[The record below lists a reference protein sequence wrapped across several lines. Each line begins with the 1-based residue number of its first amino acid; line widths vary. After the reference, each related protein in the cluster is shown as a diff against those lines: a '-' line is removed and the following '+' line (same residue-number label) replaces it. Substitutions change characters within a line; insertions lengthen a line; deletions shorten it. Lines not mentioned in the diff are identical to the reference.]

1 VTFTQK
7 FAQNFIMAYQEIID
21 RLVQKYERD
30 KQPTETYLQ
39 GLLHAKPITYWD
51 YIDVDVLLNLQKPR
65 THFPDEMTFIVYH
78 QVTELLLKVAMH
90 ELKQACLATHSA
102 QMLTHVERATRYVHI
117 LAESF
122 DVMRLGMDPVQYDQ
136 FRLSLA
142 PASGFQSGQFRM
154 LEIVSTDLWLLMS
167 KSFKEKMEGETD
179 PDKLFEHIYWQEAGK
194 DRKTGEKS
202 LLLRLFEER
211 YLNSFKAMATE
222 YADCNLRK
230 AYGKLAADENSEAL
244 KKALRDYDYAFNVHW
259 PIVHLR
265 AAEAYLEHGQTVKA
279 ATGGS
284 EWKRYLH
291 PSFQRRIFYPEL
303 WSSEELDNWGNF

>member
-1 VTFTQK
+1 
-7 FAQNFIMAYQEIID
+7 MAHEEI
-21 RLVQKYERD
+21 LHLLEEKYTRD
-30 KQPTETYLQ
+30 KQPIDTYLK

-51 YIDVDVLLNLQKPR
+51 YIDVDVLLNMQKTR
-65 THFPDEMTFIVYH
+65 TDFPDELTFIVYH
-78 QVTELLLKVAMH
+78 QVTELYLKVALH
-90 ELKQACLATHSA
+90 ELKQACDASTADKMRS
-102 QMLTHVERATRYVHI
+102 HVERAYRYVNI

-122 DVMRLGMDPVQYDQ
+122 DVMRLGMDPAQYDQ

-142 PASGFQSGQFRM
+142 PASGFQSGQFRL
-154 LEIVSTDLWLLMS
+154 LEIVSTDMWNLVSNPYKNEL
-167 KSFKEKMEGETD
+167 EGSCD
-179 PDKLFEHIYWQEAGK
+179 LDKLFEHIYWQEAGI

-211 YLNSFKAMATE
+211 YLKAFKETATA
-222 YADCNLRK
+222 YQSKNLRQ
-230 AYGKLAADENSEAL
+230 AYAALPDNVEKSTL
-244 KKALRDYDYAFNVHW
+244 MKALRDYDYAFNVHW

-291 PSFQRRIFYPEL
+291 PSFQRRIFFPEL
-303 WSSEELDNWGNF
+303 WTADELKNWGNF

>member
-1 VTFTQK
+1 
-7 FAQNFIMAYQEIID
+7 MAHDEIIAQ
-21 RLVQKYERD
+21 LEAKYARD
-30 KQPTETYLQ
+30 KQPADTYLK

-65 THFPDEMTFIVYH
+65 TNFPDEMTFIVYH
-78 QVTELLLKVAMH
+78 QVTELFLKVAMH
-90 ELKQACLATHSA
+90 ELKQACRSDRAG
-102 QMLTHVERATRYVHI
+102 QMLVHVQRAIRYVNM

-122 DVMRLGMDPVQYDQ
+122 DVMRLGMDPHQYDQ

-154 LEIVSTDLWLLMS
+154 LEIVSTDLNLLMS
-167 KSFKEKMEGETD
+167 KSYKERMAGETN
-179 PDKLFEHIYWQEAGK
+179 PDKLFAHIYWQEAGV
-194 DRKTGEKS
+194 DRQTGEKS
-202 LLLRLFEER
+202 LLLRLFESR
-211 YLNSFKAMATE
+211 YLDTFKSIAVE
-222 YADCNLRK
+222 YRDINLRK
-230 AYGKLAADENSEAL
+230 AYQNVTDDGQMDAL
-244 KKALRDYDYAFNVHW
+244 KKSLRDYDFAFNVHW
-259 PIVHLR
+259 PLVHLR

-303 WSSEELDNWGNF
+303 WSESEIANWGNSDL